1 METQPLNELTD
12 LAHFFLKPTGHTGF
26 TAVTFRTVL
35 PFTQVI
41 VVFFA
46 TVALGVGVGVGVGA
60 GVSVTTGAGVGV
72 GVGVGGG
79 GGGSW
84 NIFT

>member
-1 METQPLNELTD
+1 MKSPCIFSFSRTHLFLNP
-12 LAHFFLKPTGHTGF
+12 AGHTGF

-35 PFTQVI
+35 PFTHVMVI
-41 VVFFA
+41 FFA
-46 TVALGVGVGVGVGA
+46 TVALGVGVGVGVG
-60 GVSVTTGAGVGV
+60 VSVTTGAGVGD
-72 GVGVGGG
+72 GVGVG

>member
-1 METQPLNELTD
+1 METQPLDELSD
-12 LAHFFLKPTGHTGF
+12 LVHLFLKPTGHTGF

-41 VVFFA
+41 VVRFA
-46 TVALGVGVGVGVGA
+46 TVALGVGVGVGVGVGSA
-60 GVSVTTGAGVGV
+60 VTTGVGV

>member
-12 LAHFFLKPTGHTGF
+12 IAHFFLKPTGHTGF

-35 PFTQVI
+35 PFTHVI

-46 TVALGVGVGVGVGA
+46 TVTLGVGIGVGV

-72 GVGVGGG
+72 GGGGG

>member
-1 METQPLNELTD
+1 MLIQHGAYLFLNP
-12 LAHFFLKPTGHTGF
+12 AGHTGF
-26 TAVTFRTVL
+26 TAVTLRTVF

-41 VVFFA
+41 VVRFA
-46 TVALGVGVGVGVGA
+46 TVALGVGVGVGVGS
-60 GVSVTTGAGVGV
+60 GVGSAVTTGVGV